1 MSALVLVLR
10 DPVLRIAAVL
20 SFLFGALACS
30 IGPYVS
36 VLAVE
41 RFQLGDRGY
50 AAVLAVSTLL
60 SVAASLWVG
69 IRADQTARRRGL
81 TLAALVTQT
90 LGLGLMA
97 VLPNAATFLVFH
109 VLLWPL
115 GGTVFGQIFALARLA
130 ALTRPAEERDAVMGV
145 VRAMF
150 AAPFVVVLPLWA
162 LAFRAGAPILAVYP
176 VGFALSLAMLA
187 VAWRGWPR
195 DGATHW
201 QDAGSGLSFRAAL
214 HEIAHPRLLSR
225 VVMLGAVGGMMTL
238 YIALI
243 GLILTPAIGRGPQDV
258 ALYVGLV
265 AGLEVPFMLAVPR
278 LTRGISRARAI
289 LLASLVYVLHLGL
302 LPVLAPGGA
311 LWLLVLPAAAGGA
324 VIITLPIAYLQDLL
338 AERPGTGAALMA
350 LQRLAGDVLAAL
362 AFGLGTWVS
371 GYGAAALVGCVLG
384 LAGAVWL
391 ALADRRRRSGR
402 PAR

>member
-81 TLAALVTQT
+81 TLAALVAQT

-97 VLPNAATFLVFH
+97 VLPTAATFLAFH

-130 ALTRPAEERDAVMGV
+130 ALSRPAEERDAVMGV

-162 LAFRAGAPILAVYP
+162 LAFREGAPILAVYP

-201 QDAGSGLSFRAAL
+201 QDAGSGLSFGAAL
-214 HEIAHPRLLSR
+214 REIAHPRLVSR
-225 VVMLGAVGGMMTL
+225 VVMLGTVGGMMTL

-278 LTRGISRARAI
+278 LTRGMSRSRAI
-289 LLASLVYVLHLGL
+289 LLASLVYVVHLGL
-302 LPVLAPGGA
+302 LPVLAPGWA

-324 VIITLPIAYLQDLL
+324 VIITLPIAYLQDML

-371 GYGAAALVGCVLG
+371 GYGAAALAGCVLG

-391 ALADRRRRSGR
+391 ALADRKR
-402 PAR
+402 